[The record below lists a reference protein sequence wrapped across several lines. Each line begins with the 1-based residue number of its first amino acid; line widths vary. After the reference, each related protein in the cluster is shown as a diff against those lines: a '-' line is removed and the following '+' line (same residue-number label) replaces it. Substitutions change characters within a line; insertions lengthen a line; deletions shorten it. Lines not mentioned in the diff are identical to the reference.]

1 MKGAIKRFALS
12 RRAFASKT
20 IDVSARSQGEVLTC
34 GANMSDHILESDWTA
49 KEGWHAPTITP
60 HHRLHLDPV
69 ASNESGKHPRSG
81 GDALAA
87 QHVVL
92 WVKRSEFFEKDY
104 RSVSVVL
111 PSNGED
117 LKKASVAVLA
127 PRGTTVSLEDIKLY
141 RVQTD
146 QASGEPPLPAEVS
159 SALSRNHFPSSRQ
172 IEHGMDGKHFLI
184 SGLSGEMGS

>member
-1 MKGAIKRFALS
+1 MLLL
-12 RRAFASKT
+12 
-20 IDVSARSQGEVLTC
+20 LTQRIV
-34 GANMSDHILESDWTA
+34 M
-49 KEGWHAPTITP
+49 
-60 HHRLHLDPV
+60 

-81 GDALAA
+81 GDVLASA

-92 WVKRSEFFEKDY
+92 WVKCSEFLEKDY

-117 LKKASVAVLA
+117 LKKASVAALA

-141 RVQTD
+141 RVQTN

-159 SALSRNHFPSSRQ
+159 SALSRNHFPPSRQ